1 MFYEEKTIKNI
12 LSCESC
18 NEKLDIPK
26 KLPCGST
33 ICTQCESE
41 IQQLDNQ
48 FECKLCSDIHQ
59 ISVKGLPV
67 CKIILN
73 LLQIKPN
80 EISRGQAVEQLKQNL
95 NEIKQQLNKLN
106 TSLNTGQEQIKEH
119 CNNLRAQIHL
129 SSENCI
135 KQINEMNREFIKTVN
150 TYEFDCIEA
159 LQQNDYK
166 QQDDFVECIDELK
179 KFESKWTGYLTQID
193 IKEETILKVNSLAK
207 DLIQKA
213 EYQSDKLEDFI
224 FNGNYLKYERV
235 NKVCLGRF
243 ESRTHKFNSTIVS
256 NQEMKDLMIMCRFPL
271 NQTWKLL
278 YRATH
283 DGFGASDF
291 HRKVDNY
298 SNTLTIIKSTNGNVF
313 GGYTEQDWSGSC
325 FKSDLNAF
333 IFSLK
338 NSDNKPIVMKCLE
351 NRSAICCSTTC
362 GVIFGNNSSCDIL
375 LCDNSDKVKGSGS
388 NLGSSYKHPNY
399 EFDTDEANSF
409 LAGSIYFQTLEIETF
424 TIC

>member
-59 ISVKGLPV
+59 ISIKGLPV

-95 NEIKQQLNKLN
+95 NEIKQQLNRLT

-135 KQINEMNREFIKTVN
+135 KQINEMISCCRRGSDIGNRRQ
-150 TYEFDCIEA
+150 
-159 LQQNDYK
+159 LQ
-166 QQDDFVECIDELK
+166 
-179 KFESKWTGYLTQID
+179 
-193 IKEETILKVNSLAK
+193 
-207 DLIQKA
+207 
-213 EYQSDKLEDFI
+213 
-224 FNGNYLKYERV
+224 
-235 NKVCLGRF
+235 
-243 ESRTHKFNSTIVS
+243 
-256 NQEMKDLMIMCRFPL
+256 
-271 NQTWKLL
+271 
-278 YRATH
+278 
-283 DGFGASDF
+283 
-291 HRKVDNY
+291 
-298 SNTLTIIKSTNGNVF
+298 
-313 GGYTEQDWSGSC
+313 
-325 FKSDLNAF
+325 
-333 IFSLK
+333 
-338 NSDNKPIVMKCLE
+338 
-351 NRSAICCSTTC
+351 
-362 GVIFGNNSSCDIL
+362 
-375 LCDNSDKVKGSGS
+375 
-388 NLGSSYKHPNY
+388 
-399 EFDTDEANSF
+399 
-409 LAGSIYFQTLEIETF
+409 
-424 TIC
+424 